1 MKNNF
6 VYVFMAIIVGGVFL
20 YVLNISSSNSLEADQ
35 MNNRDLTKFTQGNL
49 DAPVKVTQYSDFLCP
64 SCSQVSLGI
73 VPKIIEKYV
82 TTGNV
87 YYTFV
92 PMAFIAPGSQLAAEG
107 AFCAAKQDKFWEY
120 HDVAYQAVWEDYF
133 SKGVD
138 PSRVPLYSEAG
149 VKQLGQ
155 LAQVDTD
162 SFNSCIDNR
171 VEKAT
176 VMAITQDAQNN
187 GVQGTPYFVVNDT
200 PIKGVPSFEILDA
213 AISTKL

>member
-1 MKNNF
+1 
-6 VYVFMAIIVGGVFL
+6 
-20 YVLNISSSNSLEADQ
+20 
-35 MNNRDLTKFTQGNL
+35 
-49 DAPVKVTQYSDFLCP
+49 
-64 SCSQVSLGI
+64 
-73 VPKIIEKYV
+73 PKIIEKYV